1 MTSPD
6 RLHILT
12 ELNKIAIYIYIHIC
26 MYMYSQIFVHVIC
39 CTECR
44 HYKQTTQ
51 CLEVDKLSLIG
62 LPADVCE
69 ALASPAG
76 ESSQSNVILE
86 VTYPH
91 TQIYFYTYTYT
102 CIYVYIY
109 TYTSIFIHI
118 YIYIDMYIYMH
129 IFI

>member
-1 MTSPD
+1 M
-6 RLHILT
+6 
-12 ELNKIAIYIYIHIC
+12 Y

-91 TQIYFYTYTYT
+91 THTYIYIFTYTYT

-109 TYTSIFIHI
+109 I
-118 YIYIDMYIYMH
+118 YIYINIFTYIDMYIYMH
-129 IFI
+129 IFIYIYMYIYIYI